1 MPNVGARWLVAEVLA
16 AQTSRTMSARDGGQP
31 DLGIA
36 DGVEGGVC
44 LAHEAVRTYLPG
56 PVSARREASHV
67 AETSLAALA
76 LALAHS
82 SYALRAIYVPDD
94 ECIWVHT
101 CPEVSAILAPISAGQ
116 SIFGLVMASVAKFIG
131 IWFEPH
137 YRPP

>member
-1 MPNVGARWLVAEVLA
+1 MR
-16 AQTSRTMSARDGGQP
+16 
-31 DLGIA
+31 
-36 DGVEGGVC
+36 
-44 LAHEAVRTYLPG
+44 EAVRTYLPG
-56 PVSARREASHV
+56 LVSARREASHV

-76 LALAHS
+76 IAHS

-116 SIFGLVMASVAKFIG
+116 SVFGLVMASVAKFIG
-131 IWFEPH
+131 IWFDPQ